1 MSSTTTDRNRLD
13 AKPSDLFFVW
23 SSRFAVGLALLSFL
37 LVLGQL
43 ITRTPMLGQAGR
55 AEALLVVTTALS
67 TLLAQAK
74 QLPGHKVLLSAAIV
88 AVGGG
93 GIHAVGS
100 MTSIPFGPFNFAEA
114 IGPRWF
120 GCLAWAMPALWVIVV
135 FNARGVARLG
145 LKPWR
150 KTKTYGFWVIGVAT
164 LLTVLFSLALDV
176 FATKVAHYW
185 FWLPTK
191 FAYTWHG
198 MPWTNALGW
207 ALGTLVLLA
216 FATPFMINKS
226 PKSRR
231 LPPDYH
237 PLIVWVLLLGLFG
250 AGAAMEKLWSAVALC
265 AVTAV
270 LSAGFAI
277 RGARW

>member
-1 MSSTTTDRNRLD
+1 MSSTTTSRNQLE
-13 AKPSDLFFVW
+13 ATPSDQFFAW
-23 SSRFAVGLALLSFL
+23 STRLATGLALLSFL
-37 LVLGQL
+37 LVLGQT
-43 ITRTPMLGQAGR
+43 ITHTPLLGQAGR
-55 AEALLVVTTALS
+55 AEALLVIATAIS

-74 QLPGHKVLLSAAIV
+74 QLPGHKVLLSAVIV
-88 AVGGG
+88 AVFGG
-93 GIHAVGS
+93 GIHAAGHA
-100 MTSIPFGPFNFAEA
+100 TSIPFGPFSYAEA
-114 IGPRWF
+114 IGPIWF
-120 GCLAWAMPALWVIVV
+120 GWLAWPMPALWIIVV

-150 KTKTYGFWVIGVAT
+150 KTKTYGFWVIGVAAA
-164 LLTVLFSLALDV
+164 LVILFSLALDV

-191 FAYTWHG
+191 FAFTWYG
-198 MPWTNALGW
+198 MPWTNPLGW
-207 ALGTLVLLA
+207 ALGTLVMLA
-216 FATPFMINKS
+216 FATPFMINKG

-237 PLIVWVLLLGLFG
+237 PLFVWVLLLGLF
-250 AGAAMEKLWSAVALC
+250 ATGAAMEKLWTAVALC
-265 AVTAV
+265 AGIAI